1 MRENHELLGDVV
13 AVDGKAI
20 RSTSEKGKAHS
31 ALQILT
37 AYLTESGI
45 TLAQR
50 AVHEKT
56 NEIPVF
62 QEMLET
68 LEVNGKTITAD
79 AMHCQ
84 KETCKKIIKKGGH
97 YCLGLKENQKIFY
110 DDVKLFIENPPRC
123 DSVEVFAAPTEKGH
137 GRIEKRRCH
146 KVCDIS
152 WLENRREWAGFNTV
166 FAMEHSVETKHR
178 TTKK

>member
-1 MRENHELLGDVV
+1 MRENYELLGDII

-31 ALQILT
+31 APQILT

-45 TLAQR
+45 TLAQK
-50 AVHEKT
+50 AIHEKT

-68 LEVNGKTITAD
+68 LDVKGKTITAD

-84 KETCKKIIKKGGH
+84 KNLWKDNKARR
-97 YCLGLKENQKIFY
+97 
-110 DDVKLFIENPPRC
+110 KLLFW
-123 DSVEVFAAPTEKGH
+123 VERKPK
-137 GRIEKRRCH
+137 
-146 KVCDIS
+146 D
-152 WLENRREWAGFNTV
+152 LL
-166 FAMEHSVETKHR
+166 
-178 TTKK
+178 